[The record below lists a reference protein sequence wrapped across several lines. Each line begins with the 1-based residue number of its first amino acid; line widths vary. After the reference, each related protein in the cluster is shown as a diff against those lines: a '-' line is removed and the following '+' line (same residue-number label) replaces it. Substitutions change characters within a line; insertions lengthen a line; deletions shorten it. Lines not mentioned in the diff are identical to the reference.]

1 MLDKD
6 KSTNAE
12 ILWTLK
18 VIVNHFSF
26 RSCMDLDKLF
36 KAMFPDKEIP
46 ELFKLSRTK
55 CSYFV
60 DFGIAPVFKT
70 NLTKGINMSNL
81 AKQSAVILLISVQH
95 LSLRQI

>member
-6 KSTNAE
+6 NSTNAE

-26 RSCMDLDKLF
+26 RWCMDLDKLF